1 MSITPDWG
9 LSLVGGNIDGYNWQ
23 KPLEAGGSLLRSE
36 ERVYYALASMSPYET
51 PRRKLTEKVMEKI
64 WLDRYPEGIPA
75 EIDANAFASVKE
87 VFEHSVENFATRPA
101 FSNFGVTLSYRNL
114 DEHTGA
120 LSAFLQKRL
129 GLVKGDRIAMMMPN
143 ILQNPIAIFAALR
156 AGLIVVNT
164 NPLYTARELKHQLN
178 DSGAKAIILLENFAA
193 VLEKVINETSV
204 EHIVIT
210 RVGDA
215 LPFPKSLITNMA
227 IKYIKKMVPTYHL
240 PDPIN
245 YSDALFEGANLSLD
259 DVAVS
264 HEDIAFLQYTGGTT
278 GVAKG
283 AMLTHRNMVANL
295 EQSSA
300 WLTPTMQEESMRIIT
315 ALPLYHIFSLTAN
328 CLTCMKIGGHN
339 QLITNPRDMPGFV
352 KELGKSPFNAITG
365 VNTLFNG
372 LLNTPGF
379 DQLDFSH
386 LKLAI
391 GGGMAVQQAVAKRW
405 QEVTGVPLV
414 EGYGLTETSPAACM
428 NPLDIHEF
436 TGNVGLP
443 MPSTEVVIVNESGEA
458 IPAGERGEICIRGP
472 QVMKGYW
479 QRPEATAEVLD
490 DNGWFHTGD
499 IGVMD
504 DIGYVSIVDRI
515 KDMILVSGFNVYP
528 NEIEEVV
535 ASHPGVAEVGAVG
548 VPDSHSGEV
557 VKIVVV
563 KKDPG
568 LTKDTLLA
576 YCREHLTGYKIPKQ
590 VEFRDELPKTNVGK
604 ILRRELR
611 VN

>member
-1 MSITPDWG
+1 M
-9 LSLVGGNIDGYNWQ
+9 
-23 KPLEAGGSLLRSE
+23 K
-36 ERVYYALASMSPYET
+36 
-51 PRRKLTEKVMEKI
+51 KV
-64 WLDRYPEGIPA
+64 WLDRYPEGVPA
-75 EIDANAFASVKE
+75 EIDVNAFASVKE
-87 VFEHSVENFATRPA
+87 VFEHSVENFGAHPA
-101 FSNFGVTLSYRNL
+101 FSNLGVTLSYRDL
-114 DEHTGA
+114 DEHTRA
-120 LSAFLQKRL
+120 LGAFLQKCL
-129 GLVKGDRIAMMMPN
+129 GLAKGDRIAIMMPN
-143 ILQNPIAIFAALR
+143 ILQNPLAIFAALR

-178 DSGAKAIILLENFAA
+178 DSGTKAIILLENFAA
-193 VLEKVINETSV
+193 VLEKVISETPV
-204 EHIVIT
+204 EHVVIT
-210 RVGDA
+210 RVGDV
-215 LPFPKSLITNMA
+215 LPFPKSLITNA
-227 IKYIKKMVPTYHL
+227 VVKYIKKMVPAYRL
-240 PDPIN
+240 PDPMN
-245 YSDALFEGANLSLD
+245 YSDALSQGEHLSLE
-259 DVAVS
+259 DVSVS
-264 HEDIAFLQYTGGTT
+264 HGDIAFLQYTGGTT

-300 WLTPTMQEESMRIIT
+300 WLTPAMQQESMRIVT

-379 DQLDFSH
+379 DQLDFSD
-386 LKLAI
+386 LRLAI
-391 GGGMAVQQAVAKRW
+391 GGGMAVQPSVAKRW
-405 QEVTGVPLV
+405 QEVTGVPLI

-436 TGNVGLP
+436 TGSVGLP
-443 MPSTEVVIVNESGEA
+443 MPSTEVVILNESGEA
-458 IPAGERGEICIRGP
+458 TPTGERGEICIRGP

-490 DNGWFHTGD
+490 DNGWLHTGD

-504 DIGYVSIVDRI
+504 DKGYVRIVDRI

-535 ASHPGVAEVGAVG
+535 AAHPGVAEVGAVG
-548 VPDSHSGEV
+548 VPDPHSGEV
-557 VKIVVV
+557 VKIVVT
-563 KKDPG
+563 KKDPE
-568 LTKDTLLA
+568 LTQDTLLA

-611 VN
+611 AS